1 MKILRILGLWLIVL
15 AGCSYQ
21 NKLELS
27 YIKEGKIFK
36 EKVVVDNYIDKENR
50 IRTRYIDSLTFSIVD
65 SILFQGGNPDKM
77 KDYSTLVKLNFNGII
92 TQYSPE
98 YYAIATAHYTTKAIN
113 YYNSLFEGNIDFNK
127 EAEYRNITAQ
137 YGDMVILTSPKRYIF
152 EKGSL
157 LSPSVFYH
165 EVGHRAF
172 WYLDDFYEVN
182 FGGLSYIHMGLL
194 EYFTVSLN
202 DSPVVGECLLP
213 SKLVRDVSLPYHYPF
228 VDSLKMDNSFKL
240 LKKSYTE
247 ELKDSTKNIS
257 KYISL
262 SEKVYGDQLTGIYD
276 NHRTAL
282 VITSTLWRIREKLG
296 QEHTDRLVAQTI
308 LDLNKYQN
316 RRENFYTAEKEEIL
330 SKRIEWYDLFF
341 GLLQKEQ
348 ELFEGENVEIIKNEF
363 KTTGFSVEK
372 VKRTEV

>member
-1 MKILRILGLWLIVL
+1 MKILRILALWLNVL
-15 AGCSYQ
+15 AGCSHQ

-27 YIKEGKIFK
+27 YIKEGKIFN

-65 SILFQGGNPDKM
+65 SILFEGGNPDKM
-77 KDYSTLVKLNFNGII
+77 KDFATPLKLNFNEII
-92 TQYSPE
+92 TPYSPE
-98 YYAIATAHYTTKAIN
+98 YYAIATAHYTTKAMD
-113 YYNSLFEGNIDFNK
+113 YYHSLFEGKIDFNK
-127 EAEYRNITAQ
+127 EAEYCNITVQ
-137 YGDMVILTSPKRYIF
+137 YGDMVILTNPKRYIF

-228 VDSLKMDNSFKL
+228 ADSLKMDYSFQL
-240 LKKSYTE
+240 LKKSYAE

-262 SEKVYGDQLTGIYD
+262 SEKAYGDQLTGVYD

-282 VITSTLWRIREKLG
+282 VVTGTLWRIREKLG
-296 QEHTDRLVAQTI
+296 VEKTDRLLAQTI
-308 LDLNKYQN
+308 LNLNKYQK
-316 RRENFYTAEKEEIL
+316 RREVFYQTAQGEKLAKHID
-330 SKRIEWYDLFF
+330 WYDLIYGLTQMDKQLF
-341 GLLQKEQ
+341 G
-348 ELFEGENVEIIKNEF
+348 GEDIRIILKEF
-363 KTTGFSVEK
+363 KKTGFSVEK
-372 VKRTEV
+372 IKTQ

>member
-1 MKILRILGLWLIVL
+1 MIKIRILAFGLILF
-15 AGCSYQ
+15 ASCTNE

-27 YIKEGKIFK
+27 YIKEGNIFK
-36 EKVVVDNYIDKENR
+36 EKIVIDNYIDEENR
-50 IRTRYIDSLTFSIVD
+50 IRTGYIDSLTFSIVD
-65 SILFQGGNPDKM
+65 SILFKENNPDKM
-77 KDYSTLVKLNFNGII
+77 KDYSTTVKLNFDEVI

-98 YYAIATAHYTTKAIN
+98 YYAIATAHYTTKAID
-113 YYNSLFEGNIDFNK
+113 YYNSLFLGKIDFNK
-127 EAEYRNITAQ
+127 KAEYRNITAQ
-137 YGDMVILTSPKRYIF
+137 FGDMVMLTNPKRFLF
-152 EKGSL
+152 EKESV

-172 WYLDDFYEVN
+172 WYLDDFYGVN
-182 FGGLSYIHMGLL
+182 FGGLTYIHMGLL

-213 SKLVRDVSLPYHYPF
+213 SKLVRDVSLSYRYPF
-228 VDSLKMDNSFKL
+228 ADSLKLDYSFQL
-240 LKKSYTE
+240 LKESYSET
-247 ELKDSTKNIS
+247 LKDSTKNMS
-257 KYISL
+257 KYIRL
-262 SEKVYGDQLTGIYD
+262 SEEVYGEHLSSIYD

-296 QEHTDRLVAQTI
+296 QEHTDRLLAQTI

-316 RRENFYTAEKEEIL
+316 RREIFYTAEKEEIL

-348 ELFEGENVEIIKNEF
+348 ELFEGDNVEIIRNEF

-372 VKRTEV
+372 IKNT